1 MRTEKEKM
9 IAGELYF
16 SADPE
21 LAADRKEARL
31 RMSQIN
37 GEADERLRSLLLAET
52 FGASDGK
59 PYLEPNV
66 RFDYGYNI
74 FVGKNFYANFDC
86 TFLDVCPIEFGDN
99 CMLGP
104 GCQVLTPTHP
114 IHPVKRNSGL
124 EGGKPIKIGDNA
136 WFGGNVTILPGVT
149 LGDNVV
155 VAAGAVV
162 TKSFGDNVVLGG
174 NPAQIIKEI
183 DLAEGQEKAAA
194 DPLAV
199 PRQKIDK
206 IDKELVRLLEARM
219 DAVSEVARI
228 KKEQEI
234 SVLDTGREEAVLTAV
249 RKRVRNAE
257 YKESIA
263 AVFADIMKR
272 SREYQAQQLEK

>member
-1 MRTEKEKM
+1 MKSEKEKM

-21 LAADRKEARL
+21 LIADRKEARL
-31 RMSQIN
+31 KLNQIN
-37 GEADERLRSLLLAET
+37 QEADASLRSLLLAEA
-52 FGASDGK
+52 FGASDGR

-74 FVGKNFYANFDC
+74 SVGKQFYANFDC

-104 GCQVLTPTHP
+104 GCQILTPTHP
-114 IHPVKRNSGL
+114 LHPVKRNSGL
-124 EGGKPIKIGDNA
+124 EGGKPIKVGNNA

-174 NPAQIIKEI
+174 NPAKVIKEI
-183 DLAEGQEKAAA
+183 ELEESAPTNPENL
-194 DPLAV
+194 LAV
-199 PRQKIDK
+199 PRKKIDA
-206 IDKELVRLLEARM
+206 IDREIVRLLEARM
-219 DAVSEVARI
+219 VAVNEVVAI
-228 KKEQEI
+228 KKTMKTP
-234 SVLDTGREEAVLTAV
+234 VLDSKRETAVL
-249 RKRVRNAE
+249 
-257 YKESIA
+257 ESVVKQVSNPEFANTISDT
-263 AVFADIMKR
+263 FADIMKR
-272 SREYQAQQLEK
+272 SREYQNSRV

>member
-1 MRTEKEKM
+1 MKSEKEKM

-21 LAADRKEARL
+21 LIADRKEARL
-31 RMSQIN
+31 KLNQIN
-37 GEADERLRSLLLAET
+37 QEADASLRSLLLAEA
-52 FGASDGK
+52 FGASDGR

-74 FVGKNFYANFDC
+74 SVGKQFYANFDC

-104 GCQVLTPTHP
+104 GCQILTPTHP
-114 IHPVKRNSGL
+114 LHPVKRNSGL
-124 EGGKPIKIGDNA
+124 EGGKPIKVGNNA

-174 NPAQIIKEI
+174 NPAKVIKEI
-183 DLAEGQEKAAA
+183 ELEESAPTNPENLLAA
-194 DPLAV
+194 
-199 PRQKIDK
+199 PRKKIDA
-206 IDKELVRLLEARM
+206 IDREIVRLLEARM
-219 DAVSEVARI
+219 AAVNEVVAI
-228 KKEQEI
+228 KKTMKTP
-234 SVLDTGREEAVLTAV
+234 VLDSERETAVL
-249 RKRVRNAE
+249 
-257 YKESIA
+257 ESVAKQVSNPEFANTISDT
-263 AVFADIMKR
+263 FADIMKR
-272 SREYQAQQLEK
+272 SREYQNSRV

>member
-1 MRTEKEKM
+1 MKSEKEKM

-21 LAADRKEARL
+21 LIADRKEARL
-31 RMSQIN
+31 KLNQIN
-37 GEADERLRSLLLAET
+37 QEADASLRSLLLAEA
-52 FGASDGK
+52 FGASDGR

-74 FVGKNFYANFDC
+74 SVGKQFYANFDC

-104 GCQVLTPTHP
+104 GCQILTPTHP
-114 IHPVKRNSGL
+114 LHPVKRNSGL
-124 EGGKPIKIGDNA
+124 EGGKPIKVGNNA

-174 NPAQIIKEI
+174 NPAKVIKEI
-183 DLAEGQEKAAA
+183 ELEESAPTNPENL
-194 DPLAV
+194 LAV
-199 PRQKIDK
+199 PRKKIDA
-206 IDKELVRLLEARM
+206 IDREIVRLLEARM
-219 DAVSEVARI
+219 VAVNEVVTI
-228 KKEQEI
+228 KKTMKTP
-234 SVLDTGREEAVLTAV
+234 VLDSERETAVL
-249 RKRVRNAE
+249 
-257 YKESIA
+257 ESVAKQVSNPEFANTISDT
-263 AVFADIMKR
+263 FADIMKR
-272 SREYQAQQLEK
+272 SREYQNSRV

>member
-1 MRTEKEKM
+1 MKSEKEKM

-21 LAADRKEARL
+21 LIADRKEARL
-31 RMSQIN
+31 KLNQIN
-37 GEADERLRSLLLAET
+37 QEADASLRSLLLAEA
-52 FGASDGK
+52 FGASDGR

-74 FVGKNFYANFDC
+74 SVGKQFYANFDC

-104 GCQVLTPTHP
+104 GCQILTPTHP
-114 IHPVKRNSGL
+114 LHPVKRNSGL
-124 EGGKPIKIGDNA
+124 EGGKPIKVGNNA

-174 NPAQIIKEI
+174 NPAKVIKEI
-183 DLAEGQEKAAA
+183 ELEESAPTNPENLLAA
-194 DPLAV
+194 
-199 PRQKIDK
+199 PRKKIDA
-206 IDKELVRLLEARM
+206 IDREIVRLLEARM
-219 DAVSEVARI
+219 VAVNGVVTI
-228 KKEQEI
+228 KKTMKTP
-234 SVLDTGREEAVLTAV
+234 VLDSERETAVL
-249 RKRVRNAE
+249 
-257 YKESIA
+257 ESVAKQVSNPEFANTISDT
-263 AVFADIMKR
+263 FADIMKR
-272 SREYQAQQLEK
+272 SREYQNSRV

>member
-199 PRQKIDK
+199 PRQKIDE

-249 RKRVRNAE
+249 SKRVRNTE

>member
-183 DLAEGQEKAAA
+183 DLVEGQEKAAA

-199 PRQKIDK
+199 PRQKIDE

-249 RKRVRNAE
+249 SKRVRNTE

>member
-1 MRTEKEKM
+1 MKSEKEKM

-21 LAADRKEARL
+21 LIADRKEARL
-31 RMSQIN
+31 KLNQIN
-37 GEADERLRSLLLAET
+37 QEADASLRSLLLAEA
-52 FGASDGK
+52 FGASDGR

-74 FVGKNFYANFDC
+74 SVGKQFYANFDC

-104 GCQVLTPTHP
+104 GCQILTPTHP
-114 IHPVKRNSGL
+114 LHPVKRNSGL
-124 EGGKPIKIGDNA
+124 EGGKPIKVGNNA

-174 NPAQIIKEI
+174 NPAKVIKEI
-183 DLAEGQEKAAA
+183 ELEESAPTNPENLLAA
-194 DPLAV
+194 
-199 PRQKIDK
+199 PRKKIDA
-206 IDKELVRLLEARM
+206 IDREIVRLLEARM
-219 DAVSEVARI
+219 AAVNEVVTI
-228 KKEQEI
+228 KKTMKTP
-234 SVLDTGREEAVLTAV
+234 VLDSERETAVL
-249 RKRVRNAE
+249 
-257 YKESIA
+257 ESVAKQVSNPEFANTISDT
-263 AVFADIMKR
+263 FADIMKR
-272 SREYQAQQLEK
+272 SREYQNSRV

>member
-1 MRTEKEKM
+1 MKSEKEKM

-21 LAADRKEARL
+21 LIADRKEARL
-31 RMSQIN
+31 KLNQIN
-37 GEADERLRSLLLAET
+37 QEADASLRSLLLAEA
-52 FGASDGK
+52 FGASDGR

-74 FVGKNFYANFDC
+74 SVGKQFYANFDC

-104 GCQVLTPTHP
+104 GCQILTPTHP
-114 IHPVKRNSGL
+114 LHPVKRNSGL
-124 EGGKPIKIGDNA
+124 EGGKPIKVGNNA

-174 NPAQIIKEI
+174 NPAKVIKEI
-183 DLAEGQEKAAA
+183 ELEESAPTNPENLLAA
-194 DPLAV
+194 
-199 PRQKIDK
+199 PRKKIDA
-206 IDKELVRLLEARM
+206 IDREIVRLLEARM
-219 DAVSEVARI
+219 VAVNEVVTI
-228 KKEQEI
+228 KKTMKTP
-234 SVLDTGREEAVLTAV
+234 VLDSERETAVL
-249 RKRVRNAE
+249 
-257 YKESIA
+257 ESVAKQVSNPEFANTISDT
-263 AVFADIMKR
+263 FADIMKR
-272 SREYQAQQLEK
+272 SREYQNSRV

>member
-1 MRTEKEKM
+1 MKTEKEKM

-155 VAAGAVV
+155 VAASAVV

-199 PRQKIDK
+199 PRQKIDE

-249 RKRVRNAE
+249 SKRVRNTE

>member
-1 MRTEKEKM
+1 MKSEKEKM

-21 LAADRKEARL
+21 LIADRKEARL
-31 RMSQIN
+31 KLNQIN
-37 GEADERLRSLLLAET
+37 QEADASLRSLLLAEA
-52 FGASDGK
+52 FGASDGR

-74 FVGKNFYANFDC
+74 SVGKQFYANFDC

-104 GCQVLTPTHP
+104 GCQILTPTHP
-114 IHPVKRNSGL
+114 LHPVKRNSGL
-124 EGGKPIKIGDNA
+124 EGGKPIKIGNNA

-174 NPAQIIKEI
+174 NPAKVIKEI
-183 DLAEGQEKAAA
+183 ELEESAPTNHESLLAA
-194 DPLAV
+194 
-199 PRQKIDK
+199 PRKKIDA
-206 IDKELVRLLEARM
+206 IDREIVRLLEARM
-219 DAVSEVARI
+219 AAVNEVVTI
-228 KKEQEI
+228 KKTMKTP
-234 SVLDTGREEAVLTAV
+234 VLDSERETAVL
-249 RKRVRNAE
+249 
-257 YKESIA
+257 ESVAKQVSNPEFANTISDT
-263 AVFADIMKR
+263 FADIMKR
-272 SREYQAQQLEK
+272 SREYQNSRV

>member
-1 MRTEKEKM
+1 MKSEKEKM

-21 LAADRKEARL
+21 LIADRKEARL
-31 RMSQIN
+31 KLNQIN
-37 GEADERLRSLLLAET
+37 QEADASLRSLLLAEA
-52 FGASDGK
+52 FGASDGR

-74 FVGKNFYANFDC
+74 SVGKQFYANFDC

-104 GCQVLTPTHP
+104 GCQILTPTHP
-114 IHPVKRNSGL
+114 LHPVKRNSGL
-124 EGGKPIKIGDNA
+124 EGGKPIKVGNNA

-174 NPAQIIKEI
+174 NPAKVIKEI
-183 DLAEGQEKAAA
+183 GLEESAPTNPENLLAA
-194 DPLAV
+194 
-199 PRQKIDK
+199 PRKKIDA
-206 IDKELVRLLEARM
+206 IDREIVRLLEARM
-219 DAVSEVARI
+219 VAVNEVVTI
-228 KKEQEI
+228 KKTMKTP
-234 SVLDTGREEAVLTAV
+234 VLDSERETAVL
-249 RKRVRNAE
+249 
-257 YKESIA
+257 ESVAKQVSNPEFANTISDT
-263 AVFADIMKR
+263 FADIMKR
-272 SREYQAQQLEK
+272 SREYQNSRV